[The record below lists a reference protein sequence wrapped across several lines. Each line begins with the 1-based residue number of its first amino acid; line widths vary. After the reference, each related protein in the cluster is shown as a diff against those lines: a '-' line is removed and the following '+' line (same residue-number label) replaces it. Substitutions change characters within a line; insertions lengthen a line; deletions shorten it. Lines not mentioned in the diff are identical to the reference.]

1 MVTIIYNA
9 IFINEINIVKNLNTL
24 TLMRSL
30 YRNIA
35 MMIVLIVCISSC
47 TKTVVSVHALS
58 VTPFRNYY
66 TTTYNAAIKALL
78 PAYDTIGGQF
88 QYKSPQSINDAYS
101 FNTGTAVK
109 NVGDTLHLTTSVSF
123 TDGVSVVDSIQSIK
137 IDCIDNNTSQIL
149 KTYSLKISDFKLISS
164 NAYPATIPTTTHVY
178 CNNTMNYILTVFT
191 TIPVELKSR
200 TCDIVYTV
208 STANGVTT
216 SSIIKAAIRIN

>member
-1 MVTIIYNA
+1 
-9 IFINEINIVKNLNTL
+9 
-24 TLMRSL
+24 
-30 YRNIA
+30 